1 MEHHLALCRF
11 SATFTEQTDLQSEY
25 GLHYSCATN
34 FACWAIQQ
42 LVFCGAICTY
52 VPYPSLL
59 CCPADIRLAAQRLQH
74 KVATPVVPLVWAG
87 NWLKLFIQTDVHLD
101 RQHTEY

>member
-1 MEHHLALCRF
+1 MVYTTPVQQILHAGLSSSWYFVEQSALM
-11 SATFTEQTDLQSEY
+11 SPI
-25 GLHYSCATN
+25 H
-34 FACWAIQQ
+34 
-42 LVFCGAICTY
+42 
-52 VPYPSLL
+52 PSYAALL
-59 CCPADIRLAAQRLQH
+59 ILDWAAQRLQH